1 MHFEL
6 FVAFC
11 NFLVFPVSIVLAVG
25 LNRGQNRIP
34 QIIETALQ
42 LMSFNVDS
50 CNGLFIIV
58 EQFNTAPTSD
68 YSKVTA

>member
-11 NFLVFPVSIVLAVG
+11 NFLVFPVSIVLAAVG

-34 QIIETALQ
+34 NNRNSLAIDE
-42 LMSFNVDS
+42 F
-50 CNGLFIIV
+50 
-58 EQFNTAPTSD
+58 
-68 YSKVTA
+68 